1 MTTTLVPAV
10 PLQDAAGARAADV
23 AAVDR
28 GATWSDLMNRAAA
41 ALARGVVRH
50 AGNAY
55 GLRVAILVGH
65 GNNGGDGWAAALHLR
80 DMGAT
85 PWVVAVTG
93 MAADLS
99 PEAAEF
105 RRQWRESGGRT
116 SDGLA
121 EAHDALADADVAIDA
136 LLGTGATGEPRGD
149 IAEACKLLAA
159 ADVAIIACDI
169 PTGVDA
175 DTGAAAALAV
185 RANATVTFGS
195 LKRGL
200 LLTPGRDHAGH
211 VTVAGLG
218 PHWHAESP
226 WAALTAT
233 GAAPRRFPLG
243 ADKRV
248 RGVVLVVGGAIGT
261 AGAAAM
267 SAGGA
272 VRAGAGLV
280 TVATPESVREEVA
293 SHDPAIMTRGLPAVD
308 GGLAAAAQDELD
320 AMVDRADV
328 VVAGPGLGTTDG
340 VCHVVGALRARA
352 PRLVLD
358 ADALNVHRDDPSALA
373 DHAGELVLT
382 PHDRE
387 LARIHPAGDD
397 AIANRST
404 SVPELARQLNAT
416 VLSKG
421 PSTMIAAPDG
431 RVWLTPTGGPGLGS
445 GGTGDVLAGVVAAAI
460 AKADDVPLAVAQAA
474 WWHGL
479 AGDLAADTAAGRGTA
494 AAVLDRLPDA
504 LHAAA
509 THAATEPTFPFEL
522 R

>member
-1 MTTTLVPAV
+1 MTSVPAV

-23 AAVDR
+23 AAVER
-28 GATWSDLMNRAAA
+28 GATWADLMNRAAA
-41 ALARGVVRH
+41 GLARGVVRY
-50 AGNAY
+50 AGGAY
-55 GLRVAILVGH
+55 GLRVAIMVGH

-80 DMGAT
+80 EMGAM

-93 MAADLS
+93 TSAELS
-99 PEAAEF
+99 PEATEF
-105 RRQWRESGGRT
+105 RRQWLESGGRT
-116 SDGLA
+116 GEGLA
-121 EAHDALADADVAIDA
+121 AANDALAQADVVVDA
-136 LLGTGATGEPRGD
+136 LLGTGATGEPRGE

-159 ADVAIIACDI
+159 AEVATIACDI

-185 RANATVTFGS
+185 HADATVTFGA

-211 VTVAGLG
+211 VTVSGLG
-218 PHWHAESP
+218 PHWRADSS
-226 WAALTAT
+226 WNALTAS

-243 ADKRV
+243 ADKRA
-248 RGVVLVVGGAIGT
+248 RGVVLVVGGAVGT

-267 SAGGA
+267 AAGGA

-280 TVATPESVREEVA
+280 TVATPETVREEVA
-293 SHDPAIMTRGLPAVD
+293 AHDPAIMTKGLLAAD
-308 GGLAAAAQDELD
+308 GGLAADAQDELD
-320 AMVDRADV
+320 MMVDRADV
-328 VVAGPGLGTTDG
+328 VVAGPGLGTSDG
-340 VCHVVGALRARA
+340 VRHVVAALRARA

-358 ADALNVHRDDPSALA
+358 ADALNVHRDDPAALA
-373 DHAGELVLT
+373 DHPGDLVLT

-387 LARIHPAGDD
+387 LARIHPDRAD
-397 AIANRST
+397 AVARRSA
-404 SVPELARQLNAT
+404 SVPELARRLNAT
-416 VLSKG
+416 VLAKG

-460 AKADDVPLAVAQAA
+460 AMADDVPLAVAQAA

-479 AGDLAADTAAGRGTA
+479 AGDLAAHSAAGRGTA
-494 AAVLDRLPDA
+494 AAVLDRLPEA
-504 LHAAA
+504 LHVAA
-509 THAATEPTFPFEL
+509 THAATDPTFPFEL